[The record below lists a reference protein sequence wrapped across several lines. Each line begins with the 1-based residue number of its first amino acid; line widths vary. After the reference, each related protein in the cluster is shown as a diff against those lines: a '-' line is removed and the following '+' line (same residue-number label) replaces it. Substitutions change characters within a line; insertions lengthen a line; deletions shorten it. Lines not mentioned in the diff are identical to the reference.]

1 MMQQAVTQNMFEVQT
16 PYPLTNSILVQLR
29 ADVLK
34 RASTTWLDMVI
45 SDTYV
50 VNIMLETTDN
60 VDEVSHTI
68 ATIIQNFS
76 YVPHESK

>member
-1 MMQQAVTQNMFEVQT
+1 MQQAVTQNMFEVQT
-16 PYPLTNSILVQLR
+16 PYPLTDSILGQLR

-60 VDEVSHTI
+60 VDEVSHAI

-76 YVPHESK
+76 EVEV

>member
-1 MMQQAVTQNMFEVQT
+1 MHQTTTQNMFEVQT
-16 PYPLTNSILVQLR
+16 PYPLTDSILGQLC
-29 ADVLK
+29 ADLLK
-34 RASTTWLDMVI
+34 RVSTAWLDMVI

-60 VDEVSHTI
+60 VDEVSHAI

-76 YVPHESK
+76 KVRQK

>member
-1 MMQQAVTQNMFEVQT
+1 MQQTTTQNMFEVQT
-16 PYPLTNSILVQLR
+16 PYPLTDSILGQLR

-34 RASTTWLDMVI
+34 RVSTTWLDMVI

-76 YVPHESK
+76 EVEV

>member
-1 MMQQAVTQNMFEVQT
+1 MQQTTTQNMFEVQT
-16 PYPLTNSILVQLR
+16 PYPLTDSIISQLYT
-29 ADVLK
+29 DISKQV
-34 RASTTWLDMVI
+34 STTWLDMVI

-50 VNIMLETTDN
+50 VNILLETADD

-76 YVPHESK
+76 EVEV

>member
-1 MMQQAVTQNMFEVQT
+1 MQQTTTQNMFEVQT
-16 PYPLTNSILVQLR
+16 PYPLTDSILGQLR

-34 RASTTWLDMVI
+34 RVSTTWLDMVI

-50 VNIMLETTDN
+50 VNIMLEATDN

-76 YVPHESK
+76 EVEV